1 MYEIENAEVVAAI
14 ESNSRTF
21 RALIEFADGS
31 IVSGADIGT
40 ADIEHITADDGAVT
54 FGNII
59 SKRVEIKLYCDRKI
73 RRGEIFRLYLYLLD
87 FGGTVGTERA
97 THRMLRQ
104 WKHRELSLLTQT
116 QIAYAGRSKNTDGT
130 VLGNVY
136 IPMGE
141 FAAVKCTI
149 EGLCQTVTAYD
160 KLAFADKPYVPA
172 ISFPADVSAVTDDIL
187 RQLNIAG
194 RVIMESGEFI
204 CAGDGAFIC
213 AEDGA
218 FICSEEYSF
227 FIPKPSLKTT
237 CRELLGYIAAMYG
250 RNGILDRNGAYTTFF
265 IGSSG
270 TAYDRDKLDEP
281 SLAENNVSV
290 SGISCEVSEDTVLTA
305 GEAENVYTVSII
317 CPYMTEE
324 RLEQLWSEMRYLSW
338 RPADASERLADPR
351 RDIGDLMYYDS
362 SEGRY
367 RLPVTSLTFHF
378 NGGLSADVS
387 SCGQVETDEAEN
399 LFVMTSTIAD
409 MELLTIAELE
419 TRTIAEIQ
427 G

>member
-1 MYEIENAEVVAAI
+1 MYEIENSEIVSVI
-14 ESNSRTF
+14 ESNCRTF

-31 IVSGADIGT
+31 TVSGADIGT
-40 ADIEHITADDGAVT
+40 ADIEHTVDDDGAIT
-54 FGNII
+54 FGRII
-59 SKRVEIKLYCDRKI
+59 SKRAEIKLYCGRKV
-73 RRGEIFRLYLYLLD
+73 RKGETFRLYLYLLD
-87 FGGTVGTERA
+87 FGGTFGTERA
-97 THRMLRQ
+97 THRTLRQ
-104 WKHRELSLLTQT
+104 WQHRELSLLTQN
-116 QIAYAGRSKNTDGT
+116 QISYAGRSKNTDGT
-130 VLGNVY
+130 VLGNCY

-141 FAAVKCTI
+141 FAAVKCVT
-149 EGLCQTVTAYD
+149 EGLSQTVTAYD
-160 KLAFADKPYVPA
+160 RLSFADKPYVPA
-172 ISFPADVSAVTDDIL
+172 ISFPAEASAVTDDIL

-194 RVIMESGEFI
+194 RNVRSSGEFI

-227 FIPKPSLKTT
+227 SIPKPSAGTT

-250 RNGILDRNGAYTTFF
+250 RNGMLDRNGVYTTFF
-265 IGSSG
+265 IDSSG
-270 TAYDRDKLDEP
+270 TVYDPDKLDEP

-290 SGISCEVSEDTVLTA
+290 AGITCEVGGDTVLA
-305 GEAENVYTVSII
+305 VGESENAYTVNVI
-317 CPYMTEE
+317 CPYMTGE
-324 RLEQLWSEMRYLSW
+324 RLSQIWGEMRYLSW

-362 SEGRY
+362 SEGRC

-387 SCGQVETDEAEN
+387 SCGQVETYEAEE

-409 MELLTIAELE
+409 MELLTIAELQE
-419 TRTIAEIQ
+419 RTIAEIQ